1 MKTIFRNLSELY
13 WGADFYLLKFDRIE
27 RSRFIRYEV
36 MIILLSCLTF
46 LSAKAFLS
54 TVNSVLCGLVVFCI
68 YKWFLSNLNLITTA
82 GNTNKFYRTL
92 LCTSMWISVSYGLFK
107 QTNLYFPWEIFDIES
122 LIVGVVILIVVLF
135 SCYAPARFS
144 PVDGIY
150 TKLLRDR
157 IKQDESNA
165 KLIQQS
171 EFEAQKEQINRRLI
185 YEKQQ
190 NTYFDEQLN
199 KEVLQTRIRL
209 AKEVLAKWEEEQKK
223 NIEQNW
229 KQYIAV

>member
-1 MKTIFRNLSELY
+1 M
-13 WGADFYLLKFDRIE
+13 
-27 RSRFIRYEV
+27 
-36 MIILLSCLTF
+36 
-46 LSAKAFLS
+46 
-54 TVNSVLCGLVVFCI
+54 
-68 YKWFLSNLNLITTA
+68 
-82 GNTNKFYRTL
+82 
-92 LCTSMWISVSYGLFK
+92 
-107 QTNLYFPWEIFDIES
+107 ES
-122 LIVGVVILIVVLF
+122 LIVWGVILVVVLF
-135 SCYAPARFS
+135 LCYGPTRFS

-199 KEVLQTRIRL
+199 KEILQTRIRL

-229 KQYIAV
+229 RQYIAD